1 MKNRSDINRMASM
14 MGKVKN
20 GLHMMGDGDKS
31 GFREAFASNKKAGK
45 KEFEYNGKM
54 YTTETAEEKAKKLSD
69 SELKSVGLK
78 SYKDVKT
85 AGFKSKSRNEI
96 SNSYTNET
104 VYRMGDKLEEMGLNP
119 EKYSDRMKGNF
130 KGAAYAT
137 KRPTR
142 LK

>member
-20 GLHMMGDGDKS
+20 GLHMMGDDG
-31 GFREAFASNKKAGK
+31 GFRKAFASNKKAGK
-45 KEFEYNGKM
+45 KNFEYNGKM
-54 YTTETAEEKAKKLSD
+54 YNTETAEEKAKKLSD
-69 SELKSVGLK
+69 SELESFNEK
-78 SYKDVKT
+78 SYIDVKK

-96 SNSYTNET
+96 SNSYLNER
-104 VYRMGDKLEEMGLNP
+104 VYRYGDKLEEMGLNP
-119 EKYSDRMKGNF
+119 NKYSDRMKGNF
-130 KGAAYAT
+130 KAAAFAA